1 MTTTSRLPLVQI
13 VIIGT
18 IAGLFAG
25 LFGVGGGF
33 VMVPL
38 FVLWLGMHQKH
49 AHATSLLSVA
59 FISIAAL
66 AGYLHL
72 NQVDLSSSGFIT
84 LGAIGGIFTGV
95 RLLEKFSERT
105 ISLIF
110 ASVLILAS
118 VRLLI
123 SAEPHQLVHG
133 TVGQILLV
141 VIGFSAGA
149 LSGLLGIGGGI
160 VIVPAL
166 IICSGISPEV
176 ARGTSL
182 VVIVVTALIGAT
194 LHHRLGNLDHKIA
207 VYSGVA
213 GVPAAALGTYLSSRI
228 SNGVLVPIF
237 CLLLITM
244 AGQLVVRARGQ

>member
-1 MTTTSRLPLVQI
+1 MTTTSRLPMVQI

-18 IAGLFAG
+18 LAGLFAG

-33 VMVPL
+33 IMVPL
-38 FVLWLGMHQKH
+38 FVLWLGMNQKH
-49 AHATSLLSVA
+49 AHATSLLSVSL
-59 FISIAAL
+59 ISISAL

-72 NQVDLSSSGFIT
+72 NLVDLNSAALIT

-95 RLLEKFSERT
+95 RLLERLSERS
-105 ISLIF
+105 ISIIF
-110 ASVLILAS
+110 ASVLAVAS
-118 VRLLI
+118 IRLLI
-123 SAEPHQLVHG
+123 SQAPQQLIHG
-133 TVGQILLV
+133 TAGDILLLV
-141 VIGFSAGA
+141 VGFSAGA

-166 IICSGISPEV
+166 IICSGIAPEV

-182 VVIVVTALIGAT
+182 VVIVITALIGAT

-228 SNGVLVPIF
+228 SSGVLVPMF
-237 CLLLITM
+237 CLLLIAM
-244 AGQLVVRARGQ
+244 AVQLVVRARGQ